1 MDVNYNFLFFM
12 LKDEKILI
20 KVSKPRVELSGAEL
34 LWTLWFFFFITKK
47 QVKSSKIP
55 FQKRTLPL
63 KTIKLFS

>member
-34 LWTLWFFFFITKK
+34 LWTLWFFFFYY
-47 QVKSSKIP
+47 
-55 FQKRTLPL
+55 
-63 KTIKLFS
+63 